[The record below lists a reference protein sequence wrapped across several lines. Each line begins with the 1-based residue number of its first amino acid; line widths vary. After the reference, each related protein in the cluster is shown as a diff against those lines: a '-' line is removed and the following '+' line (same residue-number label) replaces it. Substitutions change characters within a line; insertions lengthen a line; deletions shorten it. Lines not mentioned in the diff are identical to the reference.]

1 MNFTTQMLN
10 WYSKNRRD
18 LPWRNNKNPYSVWLS
33 EIILQQTKIQQGL
46 PYYLRF
52 IDKYP
57 DVFSMSKATEQ
68 DILKL
73 WEGLGY
79 YSRARNLH
87 KTSKILVNDYN
98 GIFPFSYEGLLSLP
112 GIGKY
117 TASAISSICYEEK
130 KAVLDGNVYRL
141 LSRYFAID
149 LAINSPSGIKYFE
162 QKSFDLL
169 PKNNIGDYN
178 QALMDFGSMVCKPK
192 LAKCDTCVL
201 NLKCSAFAINK
212 TYLFP
217 VKTQKSKALIKHFNF
232 LIFIS
237 SDKKT
242 LIERRDYNGIWKKL
256 YQFPLLE
263 TDHELDINTLLKF
276 SLIKQ
281 NSISSDCQVK
291 LINDKPQV
299 HNLSHRKL
307 FIKFWEIRLEN
318 IKGDSTFIQDL
329 DNFPFPIV
337 LSRFIKSY
345 FQTIK

>member
-1 MNFTTQMLN
+1 MNFTTQIVN
-10 WYSKNRRD
+10 WYSKNKRD
-18 LPWRNNKNPYSVWLS
+18 LPWRINKNPYSVWLS

-46 PYYLRF
+46 PYYLKF
-52 IDKYP
+52 MDTYP
-57 DVFSMSKATEQ
+57 DVFFLSQASEQ

-87 KTSKILVNDYN
+87 NTSKILVNNFD
-98 GIFPFSYEGLLSLP
+98 GVFPSNYIGLLNLP

-117 TASAISSICYEEK
+117 TASAISSICYEER

-149 LAINSPSGIKYFE
+149 LAINSPSGIRYFE
-162 QKSFDLL
+162 KLSYDLL

-178 QALMDFGSMVCKPK
+178 QALMDFGSTVCKPK
-192 LAKCDTCVL
+192 LAKCDTCTL
-201 NLKCSAFAINK
+201 NADCSAFAINK

-217 VKTQKSKALIKHFNF
+217 VKTKKSKVLIKHFNF

-237 SDKKT
+237 SDNKT
-242 LIERRDYNGIWKKL
+242 LIERRDNNGIWEKL

-263 TDHELDINTLLKF
+263 TDQELDINTLLNF
-276 SLIKQ
+276 SLIKKQ
-281 NSISSDCQVK
+281 IISSDSQVK

-318 IKGDSTFIQDL
+318 IDGDSTSIQNL

-345 FQTIK
+345 FQNN